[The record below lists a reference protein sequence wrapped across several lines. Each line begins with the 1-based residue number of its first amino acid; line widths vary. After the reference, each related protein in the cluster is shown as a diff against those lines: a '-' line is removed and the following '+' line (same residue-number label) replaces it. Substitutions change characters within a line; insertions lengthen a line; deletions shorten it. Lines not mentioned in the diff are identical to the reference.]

1 MIFEHE
7 DEAIAWFDGQ
17 ERVLT
22 SEFLNSIPWHDVS
35 RYKLRPEFLPV
46 LLYMRDIEKSTEIYY
61 AQLQRTPTGRNPA
74 VKRFMDRWGSE
85 ESLHGDLLNRF
96 LGEAG
101 YETNANWFEQMKARL
116 SRRYHLQ
123 ERVMGSITNLWGR
136 KFSGV
141 HMAWGAVQELSTLSG
156 YERLWT
162 LAKHPVLE
170 YLLRAIARE
179 EARHSLFYW
188 SVANILLKRYPSSQK
203 LARYL
208 IDYFWKPVGEGI
220 KTQDESNYLVNTL
233 FSGKDGLEIMTK
245 RVNDRMAQLPGFE
258 TFTRVHDRIAQ
269 ARPA

>member
-1 MIFEHE
+1 MVFEHE

-22 SEFLNSIPWHDVS
+22 PEFLKTIPWQEIKQHELA
-35 RYKLRPEFLPV
+35 KEFLPV

-61 AQLQRTPTGRNPA
+61 AQLQRTPTGKNPA
-74 VKRFMDRWGSE
+74 VKRFMDRWGE
-85 ESLHGDLLNRF
+85 EEGLHGDLLNRF
-96 LGEAG
+96 LNEAG
-101 YETNANWFEQMKARL
+101 FETSEKWFEEMKARIPKA
-116 SRRYHLQ
+116 YHFK
-123 ERVMGSITNLWGR
+123 ERVMTGITNLWGR

-141 HMAWGAVQELSTLSG
+141 HMTWGAVQELSTLSG

-208 IDYFWKPVGEGI
+208 VDHFWKPVGEGI
-220 KTQDESNYLVNTL
+220 KTPSETNYLVHTL
-233 FSGKDGLEIMTK
+233 FSGEAGLALMSK
-245 RVNDRMAQLPGFE
+245 RVNDRIAQLPGFE
-258 TFTRVHDRIAQ
+258 TFHRVHDRIAS
-269 ARPA
+269 AGA